1 MNDPREFDVVTG
13 AFGYTGRYIA
23 RRLLAAGRRVRTIT
37 GHPNRSNPFGGQIEI
52 APMNFADRESL
63 VRSLSGAAV
72 LYNTYWVRFPHGSAT
87 FEEAVANS
95 RVLIDAAREAGV
107 GKIVHLSIANP
118 SPDSPLPYYSGKA
131 QVERAILDS
140 GIPHAIL
147 RPTVIFGAEDILIN
161 NIAWFTRH
169 FPVFTIPG
177 NGRYELQPVF
187 VEDLAELAVNEA
199 QDKTNRILDTVG
211 PETFAFESLARQI
224 ARAVGS
230 HSRFLHVSPPTAIQL
245 LRFVGRALGDV
256 ILTREEIDGLT
267 ANLLVSKCPPTGRT
281 RFSDWLARHAGT
293 LGLRYS
299 SELQRHYL

>member
-1 MNDPREFDVVTG
+1 MRDTPELDVVTG
-13 AFGYTGRYIA
+13 AFGYTGSYIT
-23 RRLLAAGRRVRTIT
+23 RRLLTAGRRVRTIT
-37 GHPNRSNPFGGQIEI
+37 NHPNRPNPFAGKVEM

-72 LYNTYWVRFPHGSAT
+72 LYNTYWVRFHHGGAT

-107 GKIVHLSIANP
+107 AKIVHLSIANP
-118 SPDSPLPYYSGKA
+118 SLDSLLPYYSGKA

-140 GIPHAIL
+140 GIPYAIL

-169 FPVFTIPG
+169 FPVFAIPG
-177 NGRYELQPVF
+177 NGRYELQPIF
-187 VEDLAELAVNEA
+187 VEDLADLAVSEA
-199 QDKTNRILDTVG
+199 QNGTNRILDAVG

-224 ARAVGS
+224 ARVVGS
-230 HSRFLHVSPPTAIQL
+230 HPRFLHVSPRTAIQL

-256 ILTREEIDGLT
+256 ILTREEIDGFRRAGLNEELFEDY
-267 ANLLVSKCPPTGRT
+267 ADPEPPWVR
-281 RFSDWLARHAGT
+281 RFRALYRRH
-293 LGLRYS
+293 
-299 SELQRHYL
+299 Q